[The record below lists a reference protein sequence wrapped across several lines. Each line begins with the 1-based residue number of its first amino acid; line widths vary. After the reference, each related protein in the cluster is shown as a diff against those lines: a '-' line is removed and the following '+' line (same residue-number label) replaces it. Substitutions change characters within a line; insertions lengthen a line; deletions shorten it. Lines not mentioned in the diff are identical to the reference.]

1 MVIDAPSVAA
11 LDVATEL
18 GIPAYTFF
26 ASNASVV
33 AMFLQL
39 LWMRAE
45 GQPSFKELGHAR
57 APIEF
62 HGVPPISALEPLN
75 SGGAAEE
82 ALCRAGGGGPS
93 VG

>member
-39 LWMRAE
+39 PWMRAE
-45 GQPSFKELGHAR
+45 GQPSFKELGD

-62 HGVPPISALEPLN
+62 HGVPPTSALEPLN